1 MAGNGGA
8 GQGAQGWEDC
18 SRVCQT
24 VGVLK
29 EEREKDLDPSLTS
42 VTHL

>member
-1 MAGNGGA
+1 MAGNAG
-8 GQGAQGWEDC
+8 GQGALGREDC

-29 EEREKDLDPSLTS
+29 EEREKVLDPSLTCA
-42 VTHL
+42 THL